1 MNKRLLI
8 ITTSFA
14 PENEIGSVRM
24 TKLTKYLV
32 RLGYDITVVSPEL
45 HEISRIDNSLLSKEI
60 RSIKKYNISQS
71 SWFIKIFLKKRNTML
86 KKQSASNYIKPKQ
99 GGNNIQVLKAFIYSH
114 LQFLYTII
122 RNLDWKRKVVGFI
135 KDNFIESQ
143 FDIVLSSYPSLASHW
158 SANWVRKNNI
168 AKIWLADF
176 RDPINYE
183 INSSWLKLKINT
195 YFQNKILNQADYAT
209 CVSVDLFK
217 KFNSRYHYK
226 LKYLPNG
233 FDNEDLESDLCDS
246 KSDKN
251 KLKLTFCYVGSLYGG
266 ARNLCSFFKA
276 INSMKTEDSF
286 NIDTI
291 KLIYAGKE
299 FEELYR
305 QASEFNLT
313 SILENKGSVSRSES
327 IKIQNCSDVIVVVT
341 WNTEKDQGIL
351 TGKLFECFL
360 TKTIVLGIVN
370 GNVPKSEFKNI
381 ITRVNGG
388 FSIEDSSLEY
398 EKEFDDLKSFIYQ
411 KVIEKQKTRY
421 VSSQYNA
428 NVEEFNYKN
437 ITLQLS
443 SYFNKN

>member
-1 MNKRLLI
+1 VNKRLLI

-195 YFQNKILNQADYAT
+195 YFQNKILNQEN
-209 CVSVDLFK
+209 F
-217 KFNSRYHYK
+217 
-226 LKYLPNG
+226 
-233 FDNEDLESDLCDS
+233 
-246 KSDKN
+246 
-251 KLKLTFCYVGSLYGG
+251 LKLI
-266 ARNLCSFFKA
+266 
-276 INSMKTEDSF
+276 INPAVIPDLITSP
-286 NIDTI
+286 I
-291 KLIYAGKE
+291 K
-299 FEELYR
+299 
-305 QASEFNLT
+305 
-313 SILENKGSVSRSES
+313 KG
-327 IKIQNCSDVIVVVT
+327 
-341 WNTEKDQGIL
+341 
-351 TGKLFECFL
+351 
-360 TKTIVLGIVN
+360 
-370 GNVPKSEFKNI
+370 
-381 ITRVNGG
+381 
-388 FSIEDSSLEY
+388 
-398 EKEFDDLKSFIYQ
+398 
-411 KVIEKQKTRY
+411 
-421 VSSQYNA
+421 
-428 NVEEFNYKN
+428 
-437 ITLQLS
+437 
-443 SYFNKN
+443 

>member
-291 KLIYAGKE
+291 KLI
-299 FEELYR
+299 L
-305 QASEFNLT
+305 
-313 SILENKGSVSRSES
+313 SVVKNFSAY
-327 IKIQNCSDVIVVVT
+327 NDV
-341 WNTEKDQGIL
+341 
-351 TGKLFECFL
+351 
-360 TKTIVLGIVN
+360 
-370 GNVPKSEFKNI
+370 
-381 ITRVNGG
+381 
-388 FSIEDSSLEY
+388 
-398 EKEFDDLKSFIYQ
+398 
-411 KVIEKQKTRY
+411 
-421 VSSQYNA
+421 
-428 NVEEFNYKN
+428 
-437 ITLQLS
+437 
-443 SYFNKN
+443 

>member
-1 MNKRLLI
+1 
-8 ITTSFA
+8 
-14 PENEIGSVRM
+14 
-24 TKLTKYLV
+24 
-32 RLGYDITVVSPEL
+32 
-45 HEISRIDNSLLSKEI
+45 
-60 RSIKKYNISQS
+60 
-71 SWFIKIFLKKRNTML
+71 
-86 KKQSASNYIKPKQ
+86 
-99 GGNNIQVLKAFIYSH
+99 
-114 LQFLYTII
+114 
-122 RNLDWKRKVVGFI
+122 
-135 KDNFIESQ
+135 
-143 FDIVLSSYPSLASHW
+143 
-158 SANWVRKNNI
+158 
-168 AKIWLADF
+168 
-176 RDPINYE
+176 
-183 INSSWLKLKINT
+183 
-195 YFQNKILNQADYAT
+195 
-209 CVSVDLFK
+209 
-217 KFNSRYHYK
+217 
-226 LKYLPNG
+226 
-233 FDNEDLESDLCDS
+233 
-246 KSDKN
+246 
-251 KLKLTFCYVGSLYGG
+251 
-266 ARNLCSFFKA
+266 
-276 INSMKTEDSF
+276 MKTEDSF